1 MCAPVPPSMLGRN
14 RDLTAASPD
23 DIEISISQ
31 EHRQQGAVGVMDGS
45 SDGGGG
51 GKGRAQEHQLLSVL
65 PRV

>member
-1 MCAPVPPSMLGRN
+1 MLGRN

-23 DIEISISQ
+23 DVEISISQ
-31 EHRQQGAVGVMDGS
+31 QHRQQGAIRVMDGA
-45 SDGGGG
+45 SDGGEG

>member
-1 MCAPVPPSMLGRN
+1 MLGRN
-14 RDLTAASPD
+14 WDITTASPD

-31 EHRQQGAVGVMDGS
+31 QHRQQGAVGVMDEA
-45 SDGGGG
+45 SDGVEG